1 MNADTRALS
10 FRRSGLVAFV
20 LFAFACAAEQT
31 PPPAPPCPPLPPPV
45 AVAPAPPPPA
55 PAPVAATPK
64 ALPLDKN
71 LPRPDVI
78 ASSAPLPGFMKGI
91 NLGNCLDAP
100 AEGAWGTV
108 ISEKHFEMAQ
118 AAGLDHVRLPVRF
131 SAPDRTDEKPPFAVK
146 EEFWKRVDWAI
157 DQAIAHHLS
166 IIIDVH
172 HFAEMNKE
180 PNANKARLYAIWKQI
195 SERYAKRPPEVAFE
209 ILNEPTDKLEP
220 KILNE
225 ITKEAIRIIRAKNPK
240 RIVFADSYFWANA
253 RRLAE
258 LELPKDPNV
267 IAQFHMYEPILFTH
281 QGAPW
286 MDPQFQTQGVVFPGP
301 GSTPVKPL
309 PAAEKEGWVADWF
322 RSYNTTPAAEN
333 PGGPK
338 AVFDYFDFASKYVKA
353 TGKRVYLG
361 EFGAIEYADAQ
372 SRENY
377 VWLVRTEAERRGIGW
392 AYWDDGGGFKAM
404 NPIAGTWNEGLKKA
418 LTDK

>member
-1 MNADTRALS
+1 MIPPQRAFRLRPS
-10 FRRSGLVAFV
+10 FLLALLLAVA
-20 LFAFACAAEQT
+20 ACHAQEA
-31 PPPAPPCPPLPPPV
+31 PPAAPPCPPLPPV
-45 AVAPAPPPPA
+45 AVAAAAPAPAPP
-55 PAPVAATPK
+55 ATPPGPH

-71 LPRPDVI
+71 LPRPEL
-78 ASSAPLPGFMKGI
+78 SAKSEPLPGFMKGI
-91 NLGNCLDAP
+91 NLGNGLDAP
-100 AEGAWGTV
+100 TEGAWGTV
-108 ISEKHFEMAQ
+108 ITEKHFEMAQ
-118 AAGLDHVRLPVRF
+118 AAGFDHVRLPARF
-131 SAPDRTDEKPPFAVK
+131 SASERADEKPPYAVK
-146 EEFWKRVDWAI
+146 EEFWKRVDWMI
-157 DQAIAHHLS
+157 DQALAHHLS
-166 IIIDVH
+166 IIVDVH

-195 SERYAKRPPEVAFE
+195 AERYAKRPPEVAFE

-225 ITKEAIRIIRAKNPK
+225 ITKESIKIIRVKNPK
-240 RIVFADSYFWANA
+240 RIIIADSYFWANA

-267 IAQFHMYEPILFTH
+267 VASFHCYEPILFTH

-286 MDPQFQTQGVVFPGP
+286 MEPQFQTRDVVFPGP
-301 GSTPVKPL
+301 GASPVTPL
-309 PAAEKEGWVADWF
+309 PAAAKEAWVADWF
-322 RSYNTTPAAEN
+322 KAYNATPAADN

-338 AVFDYFDFASKYVKA
+338 AVFEYMDFATKYVKA
-353 TGKRVYLG
+353 TGKRVYMG

-377 VWLVRTEAERRGIGW
+377 VWLVRTEAERRGFGW

-404 NPIAGTWNEGLKKA
+404 NTFAGTWNEGLRKA